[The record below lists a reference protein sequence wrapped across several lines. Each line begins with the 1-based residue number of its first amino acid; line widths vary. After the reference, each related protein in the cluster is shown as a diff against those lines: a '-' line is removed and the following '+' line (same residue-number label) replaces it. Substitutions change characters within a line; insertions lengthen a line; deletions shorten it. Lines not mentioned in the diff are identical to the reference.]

1 MVVMQDYER
10 ECQDCASESLDVRK
24 SATTLI
30 YLPSLFLVTAP
41 LALLPFGPA
50 HVVWIA
56 LTAGSFILASS
67 LIWNICANCVPDLS
81 GALLCLCLANSEFL
95 IFLGNPA
102 GIAVSLCVVAVW
114 CFVKEQYVPMGI
126 VSLSISLMIKPH
138 DAGLV
143 WVYFLLAGG
152 KYRNRALQTLV
163 VAAVLSI
170 PMVLWIAKVAP
181 NWIPEQ
187 QSNVMAMTAH
197 GEAGDPGPASS
208 GAHSFGMMINLQT
221 VASILVDDPRFY
233 NPVSYL
239 ICGGLILMWSVATF
253 RSRLRISSTNIW
265 LALAAIVPLTML
277 PIYHRQSDAKLLVLT
292 IPACAALF
300 AEGGRIGR
308 IAAIVTAAGLLLTRD
323 LWFLVVSSGFILCFH
338 PHGAGA
344 RFIISRPC
352 RLSPRRS
359 FY

>member
-1 MVVMQDYER
+1 
-10 ECQDCASESLDVRK
+10 
-24 SATTLI
+24 
-30 YLPSLFLVTAP
+30 
-41 LALLPFGPA
+41 
-50 HVVWIA
+50 
-56 LTAGSFILASS
+56 
-67 LIWNICANCVPDLS
+67 
-81 GALLCLCLANSEFL
+81 
-95 IFLGNPA
+95 
-102 GIAVSLCVVAVW
+102 
-114 CFVKEQYVPMGI
+114 
-126 VSLSISLMIKPH
+126 
-138 DAGLV
+138 
-143 WVYFLLAGG
+143 
-152 KYRNRALQTLV
+152 
-163 VAAVLSI
+163 
-170 PMVLWIAKVAP
+170 
-181 NWIPEQ
+181 
-187 QSNVMAMTAH
+187 
-197 GEAGDPGPASS
+197 
-208 GAHSFGMMINLQT
+208 MMINLQT